1 MSDLII
7 KPSGTSANFKVQNPS
22 GTNKITMDSD
32 GVTTFTSNVSLS
44 GTMTAGTLGSGVTFP
59 AGIMIYIGE
68 TRVTSVGTTSTSLSF
83 IKTGIGT
90 SSRDLDITV
99 AAATVAKFSKI
110 YVHASTNIYINSGSA
125 FTLADFKIRR
135 ENSNGDSD
143 LGSTGQIIG
152 KANATGGFVDL
163 VNLLEVDTSLPTS
176 GDVTYSVMFRKH
188 KGVDAY
194 SGAIAPLGS
203 ETYTTGIIVAWGIV

>member
-68 TRVTSVGTTSTSLSF
+68 TRVTSAGTTSTSLSY

-143 LGSTGQIIG
+143 
-152 KANATGGFVDL
+152 
-163 VNLLEVDTSLPTS
+163 
-176 GDVTYSVMFRKH
+176 
-188 KGVDAY
+188 
-194 SGAIAPLGS
+194 
-203 ETYTTGIIVAWGIV
+203 

>member
-1 MSDLII
+1 MASELFVDNITG
-7 KPSGTSANFKVQNPS
+7 KTGTSGSAP
-22 GTNKITMDSD
+22 IT
-32 GVTTFTSNVSLS
+32 LS
-44 GTMTAGTLGSGVTFP
+44 GNAATLGSAVTFP

-110 YVHASTNIYINSGSA
+110 YVHASTNIYINSGGA

-176 GDVTYSVMFRKH
+176 GDVTYSVMFRNH

>member
-1 MSDLII
+1 MASELFVDNITG
-7 KPSGTSANFKVQNPS
+7 KTGTSGSAP
-22 GTNKITMDSD
+22 IT
-32 GVTTFTSNVSLS
+32 LS
-44 GTMTAGTLGSGVTFP
+44 GNAATLGSAVTFP

-68 TRVTSVGTTSTSLSF
+68 TRVTSAATTSTSTSF

-110 YVHASTNIYINSGSA
+110 YVHVSTNIYINSGSA

-203 ETYTTGIIVAWGIV
+203 ETYTTGIIVAWGII

>member
-1 MSDLII
+1 MASELFVDNITG
-7 KPSGTSANFKVQNPS
+7 KTGTSGSAP
-22 GTNKITMDSD
+22 IT
-32 GVTTFTSNVSLS
+32 LS
-44 GTMTAGTLGSGVTFP
+44 GNAATLGSAVTFP

-68 TRVTSVGTTSTSLSF
+68 TRVTSAATTSTSTSF

-110 YVHASTNIYINSGSA
+110 YVHASTNIYINVGSA
-125 FTLADFKIRR
+125 FTLADVKIRR

-152 KANATGGFVDL
+152 KADTSGGFVDL

-176 GDVTYSVMFRKH
+176 GDVTYSIMFRKH

>member
-1 MSDLII
+1 MASELFVDNITG
-7 KPSGTSANFKVQNPS
+7 KTGTSGSAP
-22 GTNKITMDSD
+22 IT
-32 GVTTFTSNVSLS
+32 LS
-44 GTMTAGTLGSGVTFP
+44 GNAATLGSAVTFP

-68 TRVTSVGTTSTSLSF
+68 TRVTSAATTSTSTSF

-152 KANATGGFVDL
+152 KADTSGGFVDL

>member
-1 MSDLII
+1 MASELFVDNITG
-7 KPSGTSANFKVQNPS
+7 KTGTSGSAP
-22 GTNKITMDSD
+22 IT
-32 GVTTFTSNVSLS
+32 LS
-44 GTMTAGTLGSGVTFP
+44 GNAATLGSGVTFP

-68 TRVTSVGTTSTSLSF
+68 TRVTSAGTTSTSLSY

-110 YVHASTNIYINSGSA
+110 YVHASTNIYINSGGA

-194 SGAIAPLGS
+194 SGAIAPIGS
-203 ETYTTGIIVAWGIV
+203 ETYTTGTIVVWGIV

>member
-1 MSDLII
+1 MASELFVDNITG
-7 KPSGTSANFKVQNPS
+7 KTGTSGSAP
-22 GTNKITMDSD
+22 IT
-32 GVTTFTSNVSLS
+32 LS
-44 GTMTAGTLGSGVTFP
+44 GNAATFGSAVTFP

-152 KANATGGFVDL
+152 KANATVGFVDL
-163 VNLLEVDTSLPTS
+163 VNLLEVDTSLPAS

>member
-1 MSDLII
+1 MASELFVDNITG
-7 KPSGTSANFKVQNPS
+7 KTGTSGSAP
-22 GTNKITMDSD
+22 IT
-32 GVTTFTSNVSLS
+32 LS
-44 GTMTAGTLGSGVTFP
+44 GNAATLGSAVTFP

-68 TRVTSVGTTSTSLSF
+68 TRVTSAATTSTSTSF

-110 YVHASTNIYINSGSA
+110 YVHVSTNIYINSGSA

-203 ETYTTGIIVAWGIV
+203 ETYTTGIILAWGIV

>member
-1 MSDLII
+1 MGDFKMGSKTVMSQ
-7 KPSGTSANFKVQNPS
+7 SGTSNPTWGANAPT
-22 GTNKITMDSD
+22 GT
-32 GVTTFTSNVSLS
+32 
-44 GTMTAGTLGSGVTFP
+44 
-59 AGIMIYIGE
+59 MIYIGE
-68 TRVTSVGTTSTSLSF
+68 TRVTSAGTTSTSLSY

-110 YVHASTNIYINSGSA
+110 YVHAATNIYINAGSA

-152 KANATGGFVDL
+152 KANTSGNFQL
-163 VNLLEVDTSLPTS
+163 VNNMLEVDTSLPS

>member
-1 MSDLII
+1 MASELFVDNITG
-7 KPSGTSANFKVQNPS
+7 KTGTSGSAP
-22 GTNKITMDSD
+22 IT
-32 GVTTFTSNVSLS
+32 LS
-44 GTMTAGTLGSGVTFP
+44 GNAATLGSAVTFP

-68 TRVTSVGTTSTSLSF
+68 TRVTSAATTSTSTSF

-110 YVHASTNIYINSGSA
+110 YVHASTNIYINVGSA
-125 FTLADFKIRR
+125 FTLADVKIRR

-176 GDVTYSVMFRKH
+176 GDVTYSIMFRKH

>member
-1 MSDLII
+1 MASELFVDNITG
-7 KPSGTSANFKVQNPS
+7 KTGTSGSAP
-22 GTNKITMDSD
+22 IT
-32 GVTTFTSNVSLS
+32 LS
-44 GTMTAGTLGSGVTFP
+44 GNAATLGSAVTFP

-203 ETYTTGIIVAWGIV
+203 ETYTTGIILAWGIV

>member
-1 MSDLII
+1 MASELFVDNITG
-7 KPSGTSANFKVQNPS
+7 KTGTSGSAP
-22 GTNKITMDSD
+22 IT
-32 GVTTFTSNVSLS
+32 LS
-44 GTMTAGTLGSGVTFP
+44 GNAATLGSAVTFP

-68 TRVTSVGTTSTSLSF
+68 TRVTSAGTTSTSLSY

-110 YVHASTNIYINSGSA
+110 YVHVSTNIYINSGSA

-143 LGSTGQIIG
+143 LGFRHIFGMGTSAHNFQTS
-152 KANATGGFVDL
+152 
-163 VNLLEVDTSLPTS
+163 VNRFEVDTNLPSS

-188 KGVDAY
+188 HNIASYAG
-194 SGAIAPLGS
+194 SIAPLGA
-203 ETYTTGIIVAWGIV
+203 ETDTTAIIMAYGIV

>member
-1 MSDLII
+1 MASELFVDNITG
-7 KPSGTSANFKVQNPS
+7 KTGTSGSAP
-22 GTNKITMDSD
+22 IT
-32 GVTTFTSNVSLS
+32 LS
-44 GTMTAGTLGSGVTFP
+44 GNAATLGSAVTFP

-110 YVHASTNIYINSGSA
+110 YVHASTNIYINSGGA

>member
-1 MSDLII
+1 MASELFVDNITG
-7 KPSGTSANFKVQNPS
+7 KTGTSGSAP
-22 GTNKITMDSD
+22 IT
-32 GVTTFTSNVSLS
+32 LS
-44 GTMTAGTLGSGVTFP
+44 GNAATLGSAVTFP

-68 TRVTSVGTTSTSLSF
+68 TRVTSAATTSTSTSF

>member
-1 MSDLII
+1 MASELFVDNITG
-7 KPSGTSANFKVQNPS
+7 KTGTSGGAP
-22 GTNKITMDSD
+22 IT
-32 GVTTFTSNVSLS
+32 LS
-44 GTMTAGTLGSGVTFP
+44 GNAATLGSAVTFP

-68 TRVTSVGTTSTSLSF
+68 TRVTSAGTTSTSLSY

-110 YVHASTNIYINSGSA
+110 YVHASTNIYINSGGA

-188 KGVDAY
+188 KGVDSY
-194 SGAIAPLGS
+194 SGAIAPIGS
-203 ETYTTGIIVAWGIV
+203 ETYTTGTIVVWGIV

>member
-1 MSDLII
+1 MASELFVDNITG
-7 KPSGTSANFKVQNPS
+7 KTGTSGSAP
-22 GTNKITMDSD
+22 IT
-32 GVTTFTSNVSLS
+32 LS
-44 GTMTAGTLGSGVTFP
+44 GNAATLGSAVTFP

-110 YVHASTNIYINSGSA
+110 YVHVSTNIYINSGSA

-152 KANATGGFVDL
+152 KANTSGGFVDL

>member
-1 MSDLII
+1 MASELFVDNITG
-7 KPSGTSANFKVQNPS
+7 KTGTSGSAP
-22 GTNKITMDSD
+22 IT
-32 GVTTFTSNVSLS
+32 LS
-44 GTMTAGTLGSGVTFP
+44 GNVATLGSAVTFP

-68 TRVTSVGTTSTSLSF
+68 TRVTSAGTTSTSLSY

-110 YVHASTNIYINSGSA
+110 YVHASTNIYINSGGA

-203 ETYTTGIIVAWGIV
+203 ETYTTGIIVAWGII

>member
-1 MSDLII
+1 MASELFVDNITG
-7 KPSGTSANFKVQNPS
+7 KTGTSGSAP
-22 GTNKITMDSD
+22 IT
-32 GVTTFTSNVSLS
+32 LS
-44 GTMTAGTLGSGVTFP
+44 GNAATLGSAVTFP

-68 TRVTSVGTTSTSLSF
+68 TRVTSAGTTSTSLSY

-110 YVHASTNIYINSGSA
+110 YVHAATNIYINAGGA

>member
-1 MSDLII
+1 MASELFVDNITG
-7 KPSGTSANFKVQNPS
+7 KTGTSGSAP
-22 GTNKITMDSD
+22 IT
-32 GVTTFTSNVSLS
+32 LS
-44 GTMTAGTLGSGVTFP
+44 GNAATLGRAVTFP

-68 TRVTSVGTTSTSLSF
+68 TRVTSAATTSTSTSF

-110 YVHASTNIYINSGSA
+110 YVHVSTNIYINSGSA

>member
-1 MSDLII
+1 MASELFVDNITG
-7 KPSGTSANFKVQNPS
+7 KTGTSGSAP
-22 GTNKITMDSD
+22 IT
-32 GVTTFTSNVSLS
+32 LS
-44 GTMTAGTLGSGVTFP
+44 GNAATLGSAVTFP

-68 TRVTSVGTTSTSLSF
+68 TRVTSAATTSTSTSF

-110 YVHASTNIYINSGSA
+110 YVHVSTNIYINSGSA